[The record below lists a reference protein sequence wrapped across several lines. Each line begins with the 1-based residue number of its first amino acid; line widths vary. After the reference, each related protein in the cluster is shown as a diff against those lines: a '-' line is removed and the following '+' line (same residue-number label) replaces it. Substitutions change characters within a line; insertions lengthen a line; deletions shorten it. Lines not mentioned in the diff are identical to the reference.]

1 MLRSILIAGCAALGI
16 AAGVTRLQAQPARDT
31 AVTVDAFDSTFRNW
45 MKENGVAKGM
55 LAVGHRGKVVFE
67 RGYGGQ
73 DPTGRVLLAS
83 LSKAITGQCIAALIM
98 ARKLDFESTAGEVL
112 APFFRKYGAPADAR
126 IRGATVAQLL
136 THRGG
141 FPAAPRDLMTPAAV
155 TLLQTAKSPATATPA
170 ELLAAALTAPL
181 AAAPGDA
188 FRYSNIGYLVL
199 GVMIETVTNESYE
212 QFCGRTVLERAGID
226 HPSLDSEWRAF
237 SSFGGWRL
245 NGREYVHL
253 MDRTLQTKRL
263 AAADADASRLAAVGR
278 WRGDPSSK
286 WVSNDDREPQA
297 PYYELGLFSQ
307 GQRDPAGTVRPPFA
321 DGFRRSWHTGTWGVP
336 PDTIGMLAMQHE
348 SGASWFAW
356 YTPRPRKD
364 ATDAL
369 TARLAALPATVTSW
383 PARDLF
389 PGPRLPSPATR

>member
-1 MLRSILIAGCAALGI
+1 
-16 AAGVTRLQAQPARDT
+16 
-31 AVTVDAFDSTFRNW
+31 
-45 MKENGVAKGM
+45 
-55 LAVGHRGKVVFE
+55 
-67 RGYGGQ
+67 
-73 DPTGRVLLAS
+73 
-83 LSKAITGQCIAALIM
+83 M

-112 APFFRKYGAPADAR
+112 APFFRQHGAPADAR
-126 IRGATVAQLL
+126 IRDAIVAQLL
-136 THRGG
+136 THRAG

-155 TLLQTAKSPATATPA
+155 TLLQKDKSPATATPA

-181 AAAPGDA
+181 AVAPGEA

-212 QFCGRTVLERAGID
+212 RFCGRIVLERAGID

-263 AAADADASRLAAVGR
+263 AAADADASRLATVGR

-286 WVSNDDREPQA
+286 WVSNDGREPQA

-356 YTPRPRKD
+356 YTPRPRKE

-389 PGPRLPSPATR
+389 PGP

>member
-1 MLRSILIAGCAALGI
+1 MLRSILIAGCVAIGM
-16 AAGVTRLQAQPARDT
+16 AAGVSRASAQPAT
-31 AVTVDAFDSTFRNW
+31 GGAVTVDAFDSAFRDW
-45 MKENGVAKGM
+45 MKANGVAKGT
-55 LAVGHRGKVVFE
+55 LAIGYRGRVVFE

-73 DPTGRVLLAS
+73 DPAGRVLLAS
-83 LSKAITGQCIAALIM
+83 LSKAITGQCIATLIL
-98 ARKLDFESTAGEVL
+98 ARKLDFESTVGEVL
-112 APFFRKYGAPADAR
+112 APFFRKHGEPADAR
-126 IRGATVAQLL
+126 VKAATVAQLL
-136 THRGG
+136 THRAG
-141 FPAAPRDLMTPAAV
+141 FPPAPRDLMTPAAIA
-155 TLLQTAKSPATATPA
+155 LLQDARSPATATPA

-199 GVMIETVTNESYE
+199 GVMIETVTTESYE
-212 QFCGRTVLERAGID
+212 RFCGRTVLERAGID
-226 HPSLDSEWRAF
+226 RPALDADWRAF

-245 NGREYVHL
+245 DGREYVHL
-253 MDRTLQTKRL
+253 MDRTLQTRRL
-263 AAADADASRLAAVGR
+263 AAAAADPARLATVGN
-278 WRGDPSSK
+278 WRGDPASK
-286 WVSNDDREPQA
+286 WIANDDRQPHA

-307 GQRDPAGTVRPPFA
+307 GVRDPAGTARPPFA

-356 YTPRPRKD
+356 YTPRPRKE

-383 PARDLF
+383 PALDLF
-389 PGPRLPSPATR
+389 PGPQPPAAGTK